1 MSNRPQI
8 NLGRLLNTLG
18 SKEAPSDLRHRHALR
33 RALMSSHY
41 LSHPHGSTVWHR
53 LFVLSGPIF
62 VSGIAVGAFL
72 FVAIPTLE
80 PSGISPL
87 VNELLARPAVE
98 LASTEEDVIPIE
110 DAPVVQPEIGFVDFR
125 PRVPIQ
131 PFEKF
136 LPQVNFAVSR

>member
-1 MSNRPQI
+1 MSNRQQI
-8 NLGRLLNTLG
+8 NLERLLNVLG

-41 LSHPHGSTVWHR
+41 LSHPYGSTVWHR

-72 FVAIPTLE
+72 FVAIPTLSPE
-80 PSGISPL
+80 GVSPL
-87 VNELLARPAVE
+87 VNESVVGPSVE
-98 LASTEEDVIPIE
+98 LASTENEKIVEEDVLEPKSTI
-110 DAPVVQPEIGFVDFR
+110 DFVDFR
-125 PRVPIQ
+125 PSVTMNN
-131 PFEKF
+131 FEQY